1 MLIMACAV
9 ISLYSLLDER
19 AGLMFLEPRV
29 LGPFIGASSQILDSV
44 QLLNIPQGT
53 ETMETPGRQGLPAN
67 YLATSTPF
75 GRMGGL
81 ELEEGALVDTPGR
94 NDDDEMRY
102 LNTSRSTD
110 QLEILYRAR
119 GTEIERLK
127 AELSSA
133 RDETGIEARR
143 LRHDLALSKGRCEE
157 LAVQLEQETE
167 VNRRVTEE
175 NAALRADIELLK
187 QKLQKQERAK
197 ADMEERAEASDH
209 VVQTL
214 QAQLEQMQMSET
226 ALRAREHHDATVRSL
241 KERHEAELHALQRE
255 LDGQAA
261 VARRREREAEETSG
275 RLAEVARAHDAAIVE
290 KSDRIDDLR

>member
-1 MLIMACAV
+1 
-9 ISLYSLLDER
+9 
-19 AGLMFLEPRV
+19 
-29 LGPFIGASSQILDSV
+29 
-44 QLLNIPQGT
+44 
-53 ETMETPGRQGLPAN
+53 METPVRQGLPAN

-94 NDDDEMRY
+94 SDGGQNDEEMRY
-102 LNTSRSTD
+102 LNTSRSSD

-133 RDETGIEARR
+133 RDETGHEARR

-157 LAVQLEQETE
+157 LRVQLEQETE
-167 VNRRVTEE
+167 ANQRVTEE
-175 NAALRADIELLK
+175 NAALRADVELLK
-187 QKLQKQERAK
+187 LALQKQERVK
-197 ADMEERAEASDH
+197 ADLVERAEASDH

-214 QAQLEQMQMSET
+214 QAQLEQLQMSDT

-255 LDGQAA
+255 LDSQAA
-261 VARRREREAEETSG
+261 VARRREREVEDASG

-290 KSDRIDDLR
+290 KSERIDVLRCFVVVMHGFLDVIRSSATKRISGGAHKPYSILAAPDWPNRSGGWPI